1 MNWYEKLQ
9 QYFPIEELK
18 SQEHMELLLKEKGDI
33 YHKDEGPYHVM
44 MYAEFPSFIFI
55 DYLYVSKESRG
66 QGLGHQLIEKLK
78 QRKKPIIL
86 EVEPLDYT
94 DSDSSKRL
102 RFYRREGFEHAQS
115 IGYTRKSLATHENNT
130 LEILFWSPEEA
141 NEEAIYEQMK
151 EMYEDIHTYKDK
163 EVYGEAY
170 QSVDEAITYDD
181 NREVDNIFAELD
193 RKKEK

>member
-1 MNWYEKLQ
+1 MDWYEKLSE
-9 QYFPIEELK
+9 YFPIEEMK
-18 SQEHMELLLKEKGDI
+18 SQEHMELLLKEKGDV

-102 RFYRREGFEHAQS
+102 RFYRREGFEHAKS
-115 IGYTRKSLATHENNT
+115 IGYTRKSLAKHENNT

-141 NEEAIYEQMK
+141 NEEAIYEKMK

>member
-9 QYFPIEELK
+9 QYFPIEEMK
-18 SQEHMELLLKEKGDI
+18 SQEHMELLLKEKGDV

-78 QRKKPIIL
+78 QRKKPLIL

-115 IGYTRKSLATHENNT
+115 IGYTRKSLATNENNT
-130 LEILFWSPEEA
+130 LEILYWSPEKA
-141 NEEAIYEQMK
+141 NEETIYEQMK
-151 EMYEDIHTYKDK
+151 AMYEVIHTYKDK
-163 EVYGEAY
+163 EVYGESY
-170 QSVDEAITYDD
+170 QSADEAITYDD
-181 NREVDNIFAELD
+181 NREVDNIFAELE
-193 RKKEK
+193 RKREK